1 MLAFPNFDPVA
12 LRLGPLAVRW
22 YGLMYLFGFG
32 IAYLVVRW
40 RLKRTS
46 PVFGAE
52 QVQGFM
58 FWALFGLFV
67 GARLGE
73 ILFYHWTEW
82 DYFLKNPLEI
92 IAVWHGGMSFHGGF
106 LGALAGVLIYLRR
119 NRLPFLAPADAVCLA
134 APLALMLGRLG
145 NFINGEL
152 YGRVTTLPWGMVFPH
167 GGPLPR
173 HPSQLYELLGE
184 GPLLFGLLWLLKD
197 RLPSGGLVAAFVLG
211 YSLIRF
217 LVEFVREP
225 DSWLGILALGL
236 TMGQWLSLVMALAGG
251 AVVLRLLRRGQAPPA
266 QTPQPAPAGKQ
277 PPAGRKGKGKGKGK
291 GKDRRKAGK

>member
-1 MLAFPNFDPVA
+1 MLQFPNFDPVA

-22 YGLMYLFGFG
+22 YGLMYLIGFG
-32 IAYLVVRW
+32 IAYVVVRW

-46 PVFGAE
+46 PVYGDE

-58 FWALFGLFV
+58 FWALLGLFV

-82 DYFLKNPLEI
+82 DYFLKHPIEI

-106 LGALAGVLIYLRR
+106 LGALAGVVIYLRR
-119 NRLPFLAPADAVCLA
+119 QRLPFWPAADAVCLA

-152 YGRVTTLPWGMVFPH
+152 YGRVSNLPWAMVFPQ

-173 HPSQLYELLGE
+173 HPSQIYELLSE
-184 GPLLFGLLWLLKD
+184 GPLLFAFLWLVKD
-197 RLPSGGLVAAFVLG
+197 RLPTGGVVAAFVLG
-211 YSLIRF
+211 YSVIRF

-225 DSWLGILALGL
+225 DSWLGYLALGL
-236 TMGQWLSLVMALAGG
+236 TMGQWLSLVMALAGA
-251 AVVLRLLRRGQAPPA
+251 AVVAFLARRGAS
-266 QTPQPAPAGKQ
+266 Q
-277 PPAGRKGKGKGKGK
+277 PPAEEPVAQGKSQGKARGKGGKK
-291 GKDRRKAGK
+291 RAKA

>member
-1 MLAFPNFDPVA
+1 MLQFPNFDPVA

-22 YGLMYLFGFG
+22 YGLMYLIGFG
-32 IAYLVVRW
+32 IAYVVVRW

-46 PVFGAE
+46 PLYGAE
-52 QVQGFM
+52 QVQGLM
-58 FWALFGLFV
+58 FWALSGLFV

-106 LGALAGVLIYLRR
+106 LGALGGVVIYLRR
-119 NRLPFLAPADAVCLA
+119 QRLPFWLAADTVCLA

-152 YGRVTTLPWGMVFPH
+152 YGRVSNLPWAMVFPH

-184 GPLLFGLLWLLKD
+184 GPLLFVFLWVFKD
-197 RLPSGGLVAAFVLG
+197 RLPIGGMVVAFVLG

-225 DSWLGILALGL
+225 DSWLGVLALGL
-236 TMGQWLSLVMALAGG
+236 TMGQWLSLIMALAGG
-251 AVVLRLLRRGQAPPA
+251 AVVLYLGQRGTWTSSATQAAPPNK
-266 QTPQPAPAGKQ
+266 QPLATRQGKGKAGKQ
-277 PPAGRKGKGKGKGK
+277 RST
-291 GKDRRKAGK
+291 R

>member
-1 MLAFPNFDPVA
+1 MLQFPNFDPVA

-22 YGLMYLFGFG
+22 YGLMYIFGFG

-46 PVFGAE
+46 PLYGSE
-52 QVQGFM
+52 QVQGLM

-82 DYFLKNPLEI
+82 GYFLRNPVEI

-106 LGALAGVLIYLRR
+106 LGALAGALIFLRR
-119 NRLPFLAPADAVCLA
+119 NRLPFLPAADAVCLA

-152 YGRVTTLPWGMVFPH
+152 YGRVSDLPWAMIFPH

-184 GPLLFGLLWLLKD
+184 GPLLFGFLWLLKD
-197 RLPSGGLVAAFVLG
+197 RLPRGGVVAAFVLG

-225 DSWLGILALGL
+225 DSWLGYLALGM

-251 AVVLRLLRRGQAPPA
+251 VWVAILARRGVEPSPETPPAPPRPRG
-266 QTPQPAPAGKQ
+266 TG
-277 PPAGRKGKGKGKGK
+277 
-291 GKDRRKAGK
+291 KAGKTGKTGKNKRGK